1 MESDRPTSAAY
12 QAPPTINP
20 SSVAAVPSALP
31 AAASGAS
38 NGIMDHLKVQLLVR
52 AYQVRGHARAKT
64 DPLKISFGYSK
75 VEPPKELTLAHYGFT
90 EADLDR
96 EFALGPGIL
105 PRFANG
111 SDKRT
116 LREIIQ
122 ICEKTYCGSYG
133 VEYMHIPSREQC
145 DWIRE
150 RIEIPK
156 PYEYAVDE
164 KRRILDRLIWA
175 VSFEAFLSTKFPND
189 KRFGLEGAEAT
200 IPAMKTLID
209 ASVETGVEDV
219 VIGMPHRGRLNM
231 LSNVIR
237 KPNESIF
244 SEFSGSASFDFGSG
258 DVKYHLGAN
267 YQRPTPS
274 GKKVNLSLVANPS
287 HLEAEDPVVLGKT
300 RAIQFYKDDEGQGNK
315 AMGVLLHGDA
325 AFAGQGVVFETFGFL
340 NLPAYS
346 TGGTVHIIVNN
357 QIGFTTDP
365 RFSRSTPYPSDIAKS
380 IDAPIFHVNSD
391 DMEAMH
397 FIFNLAAEWRSTFK
411 SDVII
416 DVVCYRKH
424 GHNETDQPSFTQ
436 PLMYKKIS
444 DKSNVLEIYSKKLI
458 EEGSFTQDDINE
470 HKKWVWD
477 HLESSFKNSKD
488 YVPSGK
494 EWLASAW
501 DGFKTPKELA
511 TEVLPHLPTAVEP
524 ETLKHIGAVISTPPE
539 GFNVHRNLKRILNNR
554 LKTVTEGKNIDWSTG
569 EALAFGSL
577 LKEGYHVRL
586 SGEDVERGTF
596 SQRHAVLIDQESEQ
610 KYTPLQHAFP
620 DQAKITISNSSLS
633 EYGVMGFEY
642 GYSLTNP
649 DALVI
654 WEAQFGDFA
663 NTAQV
668 IIDLFI
674 AAGEVKWAQRSGLV
688 LSLPHGFDG
697 QGPDHSS
704 SRLERF
710 LELCNEDPRYFPSAD
725 KLQRQHQDANMQV
738 AYPTTPANIFH
749 LLRRQ
754 MHRQFRKPLILLF
767 SKSLLRHPLARSSLS
782 EFTDDSHFKWVIE
795 DEAHG
800 VTIGPKEETK
810 RLIISVGQVFT
821 ALTKAREANNVKDAA
836 FLRIEQLHPFPF
848 AQVRDVLNS
857 YPNLEEVV
865 WVQEEP
871 LNMGSWSYASQRLA
885 TVFKETNKY
894 QNIPLRYAG
903 RNPNCAV
910 AAGSKSAHHIEEEAF
925 LKDALKY

>member
-1 MESDRPTSAAY
+1 M
-12 QAPPTINP
+12 
-20 SSVAAVPSALP
+20 
-31 AAASGAS
+31 
-38 NGIMDHLKVQLLVR
+38 KVQLLVR
-52 AYQVRGHARAKT
+52 AYQVRGHHRAKT
-64 DPLKISFGYSK
+64 DPLEISFGYSK
-75 VEPPKELTLAHYGFT
+75 APPPKELTLENYGFT

-96 EFALGPGIL
+96 EFTLGPGIL
-105 PRFANG
+105 PRFAQGGN
-111 SDKRT
+111 DKKT
-116 LREIIQ
+116 LREIIAA
-122 ICEKTYCGSYG
+122 CEKTYCASYG

-150 RIEIPK
+150 RIEIPQ
-156 PYEYAVDE
+156 PYKYAVDE

-189 KRFGLEGAEAT
+189 KRFGLEGAEST
-200 IPAMKTLID
+200 IPAMKALID
-209 ASVETGVEDV
+209 SSVESGIEDV

-244 SEFSGSASFDFGSG
+244 SEFSGSASFDTGSG

-300 RAIQFYKDDEGQGNK
+300 RAIQFYKDDEGKGNK

-340 NLPAYS
+340 SLPAYS

-365 RFSRSTPYPSDIAKS
+365 RFSRSTPYPSDLAKFV
-380 IDAPIFHVNSD
+380 DAPIFHVNAD
-391 DMEAMH
+391 DMEAMD
-397 FIFNLAAEWRSTFK
+397 FIFNLASEWRSTFK
-411 SDVII
+411 TDVII

-444 DKSNVLEIYSKKLI
+444 QKKSVLDIYSKQLI

-477 HLESSFKNSKD
+477 LLESSFNNSKD
-488 YVPSGK
+488 YVPTGK

-511 TEVLPHLPTAVEP
+511 TEILPHLPTAVEP
-524 ETLKHIGAVISTPPE
+524 ETLKHIGKVVSSPPE
-539 GFNVHRNLKRILNNR
+539 GFQVHRNLKRILNNR
-554 LKTVTEGKNIDWSTG
+554 MKTVDEGENIDWSTG

-596 SQRHAVLIDQESEQ
+596 SQRHAVLHDQETEEI
-610 KYTPLQHAFP
+610 YTPLQNAFP
-620 DQAKITISNSSLS
+620 DQAKFAISNSSLS

-654 WEAQFGDFA
+654 WEAQFGDFV

-674 AAGEVKWAQRSGLV
+674 AAGEAKWAQRSGLV

-710 LELCNEDPRYFPSAD
+710 LELCNEDPRKFPSQD

-738 AYPTTPANIFH
+738 AYPTTPANLFH

-782 EFTDDSHFKWVIE
+782 EFTGDSHFQWVIE
-795 DEAHG
+795 DAAHG
-800 VTIGPKEETK
+800 VSIAPKEETK
-810 RLIISVGQVFT
+810 RVILCAGQVFT
-821 ALTKAREANNVKDAA
+821 SLVKARETNNVQDSAIV
-836 FLRIEQLHPFPF
+836 RIEQLHPFPF
-848 AQVRDVLNS
+848 AKVRDLLDT

-865 WVQEEP
+865 WCQEEP
-871 LNMGSWSYASQRLA
+871 HNMGAWNYVQQRLS
-885 TVFKETNKY
+885 TVFGSTEKHKNVS
-894 QNIPLRYAG
+894 LRYAG
-903 RNPNCAV
+903 RDPNSAV
-910 AAGSKSAHHIEEEAF
+910 ATGSKSAHHAEEEAF
-925 LKDALKY
+925 CKDALKF